1 MQKASLENPSPLPE
15 PSPPSVAAIKIP
27 DFSTVAIAYSMR
39 RRTIGIKLTAD
50 GKCQLMAPAGTGI
63 EQLRKAYEHFT
74 PWLKRELFKQSCN
87 PVKPFEFRFE
97 PGGEFFFRG
106 KKYVLTVAEQPLSGV
121 VCSGDKLLIPP
132 GSPAKLKILLEKFYR
147 QECERHIAG
156 MLDILLPKLNLEI
169 EGFSINSARKRFGS
183 CSSRKRLNFS
193 WHLMMYPDEL
203 IELVILHELSH
214 LKEMN
219 HSPAFYR
226 VLASYLPDH
235 RLRSQKLKLWTHLLS
250 GYPE

>member
-1 MQKASLENPSPLPE
+1 MQESSNENESARPE
-15 PSPPSVAAIKIP
+15 IAEPAQDAVSIP
-27 DFSTVAIAYSMR
+27 DFSAVPIR
-39 RRTIGIKLTAD
+39 RSSRRHTIGIKLTAD
-50 GKCQLMAPAGTGI
+50 GKCQLLAPAHATL
-63 EQLRKAYEHFT
+63 EQLQRAYEHFI
-74 PWLKRELFKQSCN
+74 PWLKRQLMKQQSN
-87 PVKPFEFRFE
+87 PVQPFKFRFA

-106 KKYVLTVAEQPLSGV
+106 QKYQLAAAEQPLSGIV
-121 VCSGDKLLIPP
+121 LANGKMLVPP

-147 QECERHIAG
+147 QECEHHIAG

-193 WHLMMYPDEL
+193 WQLMMYPDEL
-203 IELVILHELSH
+203 IELVILHELAH

-226 VLASYLPDH
+226 VLSSYLPDH